1 MNMCDNNDESMMM
14 MMRLMIV
21 MIVVGSS
28 PLLHAVLVLCELNVI
43 VLMMIRVEIE
53 LHIAY

>member
-1 MNMCDNNDESMMM
+1 
-14 MMRLMIV
+14 MRLMIV